1 MAANDSPVP
10 EPVLMRIGDFITTAS
25 DAIPA
30 AGLLTDK
37 PELIEAELPADQWAK
52 HMAAYMASERP

>member
-1 MAANDSPVP
+1 MDANDSTVP
-10 EPVLMRIGDFITTAS
+10 EPVLLRIGDFITTAS

-37 PELIEAELPADQWAK
+37 PDLIEAELPAEQWEL
-52 HMAAYMASERP
+52 HMAAYLASERP